1 MGAPDGLDQA
11 LPTVA
16 TGAIPALP
24 WHLERYREIGAPRT
38 SLPLRLHRIERLSR
52 YLPIEILA
60 GELDLFVGVAQCIG
74 QFHRRTLAGQR
85 VERS

>member
-24 WHLERYREIGAPRT
+24 WHLERYREIGAPRQA
-38 SLPLRLHRIERLSR
+38 LPGWRPRAYTRLTHSR
-52 YLPIEILA
+52 QRAENA
-60 GELDLFVGVAQCIG
+60 AESTAVTT
-74 QFHRRTLAGQR
+74 RRNGPSSAASSWR
-85 VERS
+85 

>member
-24 WHLERYREIGAPRT
+24 SHLERYREKGLGDEGAISTR
-38 SLPLRLHRIERLSR
+38 E
-52 YLPIEILA
+52 A
-60 GELDLFVGVAQCIG
+60 V
-74 QFHRRTLAGQR
+74 
-85 VERS
+85 